1 MKTNKLLLL
10 LPIMLFLTSC
20 ASTESSSGGQIDYAQ
35 TKKMVVDILKT
46 DEGKKAIQDI
56 MSDDQMKQKLVMDQK
71 VVSDT
76 IQQTLTSDK
85 ATEFWKKTFSDPKF
99 AQGIAKN
106 MRTENEKLLKDL
118 MNDPQYRA
126 MMIQVFKEPEIQK
139 ELADALKSKDYREHL
154 QKVIAETME
163 SPLYKVKMQELLLKA
178 AEELKTKSSGS
189 QQSGGQSN
197 QGDTSSGGTKTG
209 S

>member
-1 MKTNKLLLL
+1 MLL
-10 LPIMLFLTSC
+10 LTSC
-20 ASTESSSGGQIDYAQ
+20 ASNESSSGGQIDYEQ

-46 DEGKKAIQDI
+46 DEGKKAMQDV

-99 AQGIAKN
+99 AQGVAKS
-106 MRTENEKLLKDL
+106 MRSENEKLLKDL
-118 MNDPQYRA
+118 MNDPAYRA

-139 ELADALKSKDYREHL
+139 ELADALKSKEYRAHL
-154 QKVIAETME
+154 QQVIAETME

-178 AEELKTKSSGS
+178 AEEIKTKPTGS
-189 QQSGGQSN
+189 NQQSN
-197 QGDTSSGGTKTG
+197 QGDSSSGGTKTG